1 MILGGLLKA
10 GVPVVDAMQS
20 LVQVTSI
27 VVYKRL
33 YEKMRDHITVG
44 DSFAK
49 TFASIRGSEK
59 LLPVSVQQLVVT
71 GEKSG
76 ALAEITLKIA
86 NIYDKKAS
94 ETAQKLPVILEPILL
109 LIIGS
114 LVGTI
119 ALGIIVPIYSIVG
132 SVGK

>member
-1 MILGGLLKA
+1 
-10 GVPVVDAMQS
+10 MQS

-33 YEKMRDHITVG
+33 YENMRDHITVG

-49 TFASIRGSEK
+49 TFAAIHNSEK
-59 LLPVSVQQLVVT
+59 LLPISVQQLVIT

-86 NIYDKKAS
+86 TIYDKKAS

-132 SVGK
+132 SVGM